1 MKTPPHSLL
10 KHLNEQVLDSLERA
24 LAGERVTREDAL
36 VLLREVDV
44 NSLEMGL
51 LCSAADRLTRQR
63 FGGIGEVFS
72 QVGLNHAHCTLECGF
87 CSFGTVNENTA
98 MSTEEAVAR
107 VKYFHDEGA
116 NAVGLMATADYPFE
130 RFLEVG
136 RAARAALSHD
146 YPLAANVA
154 DFGPDEARAL
164 REAGFT
170 AVYHVIRLR
179 EGEDS
184 PIAPEKRR
192 QTLLA
197 ARAAGLDVTYCL
209 EPIGPEHSPE
219 ELVEG
224 MLRGEEFA
232 PTSMATMRRIP
243 VPGTRLAERGQ
254 ITEVEQAKIQ
264 AVTTLVAAAWPSL
277 MMMGAHEPGLLFLRC
292 GANRMTAEAGVNPRD
307 QVRETSRGRGRTVAD
322 CARMLHE
329 AGFRWRKGPSPALQ
343 GPLRK

>member
-1 MKTPPHSLL
+1 MLSQ
-10 KHLNEQVLDSLERA
+10 LNGRILAIIEQA
-24 LAGERVTREDAL
+24 LAGQRTTCADAL
-36 VLLREVDV
+36 ALLRGVDV

-51 LCSAADRLTRQR
+51 LCAAADRLTRQR

-87 CSFGTVNENTA
+87 CSFGTVNDNTA
-98 MSTEEAVAR
+98 MSTQEAVAR

-136 RAARAALSHD
+136 RAARATLPHD
-146 YPLAANVA
+146 YPLAANIS

-164 REAGFT
+164 LAAGFT

-179 EGEDS
+179 EGVDS
-184 PIAPEKRR
+184 PIAPEQRR

-197 ARAAGLDVTYCL
+197 ARAVGLDVTYCL

-224 MLRGEEFA
+224 MLRGEEFT

-243 VPGTRLAERGQ
+243 VLGTRLAERGQ
-254 ITEVEQAKIQ
+254 VTEVEQAKIQ
-264 AVTTLVAAAWPSL
+264 AVTTLVAATWPGL
-277 MMMGAHEPGLLFLRC
+277 MMMGAHEPSLLFLRC

-307 QVRETSRGRGRTVAD
+307 QAKETSCGRGRTVAD